1 MLDVLCLSMMLL
13 ELSLFLPRLFEHLLP
28 PDAPP
33 FPASLLLLL
42 PLFFSKF
49 ISFDLF
55 MFIYIYIYIDIYF
68 TKNPCLFNSFAA
80 YSNVFHHCNVDV
92 VAVRVG
98 KWR

>member
-1 MLDVLCLSMMLL
+1 MMLL

-42 PLFFSKF
+42 LLLLFFSKF

-55 MFIYIYIYIDIYF
+55 MFIYI
-68 TKNPCLFNSFAA
+68 
-80 YSNVFHHCNVDV
+80 
-92 VAVRVG
+92 
-98 KWR
+98 

>member
-42 PLFFSKF
+42 LLLLLLFFSKF

-55 MFIYIYIYIDIYF
+55 MFISIYIYIYI
-68 TKNPCLFNSFAA
+68 
-80 YSNVFHHCNVDV
+80 
-92 VAVRVG
+92 
-98 KWR
+98 